1 MAAARWSSQQS
12 QARARIDWRKTDAGL
27 RPFVI
32 GLDGSEF
39 EAGWAPQP
47 GSQQRFLTCPV
58 FEVLLEGPRGGGK
71 TDVLLADFAQHVGQG
86 FGPAWRGVLFRREY
100 KQLADVIAKSKKLF
114 HRVFPEARFLSSND
128 SLKWIFKDGEE
139 LLFRAF
145 NKPDD
150 YENYHGHEI
159 PWIGWEELTLWP
171 SLDGYRRMMTCC
183 RSSHPGVK
191 LASGDVL
198 PIPRK
203 IRATTN
209 PYGVGHNLV
218 KERFQL
224 PQMRGR
230 VIRNAINPETR
241 KPDPERVAIFSQLSE
256 NKVLLAAEPDYLAK
270 IAAGARNASERA
282 AWIDGSWDITAGGML
297 DDLFDSTK
305 HIVPTFKIPATWRI
319 DRSFDWGSSKPF
331 SVIWWAESDG
341 SPITLDTGRTMP
353 TIKGD
358 LFAVAEW
365 YGCVSG
371 SPNEGLKFTG
381 SQIAAGIKEREP
393 KLFAG
398 RIVLP
403 GPADASIFDV
413 ENGVSIAED
422 MKRLGVRWLKSFKGP
437 GSRKNGWEA
446 LRNRL
451 RAAIAQPGMPRESAG
466 LFVCDNC
473 REWIRTVPTLPRDD
487 RDPDDVDTECEDHA
501 GDSTRYRIHTQRSE
515 FVATPI
521 AGR

>member
-1 MAAARWSSQQS
+1 MV
-12 QARARIDWRKTDAGL
+12 QADHS
-27 RPFVI
+27 VI
-32 GLDGSEF
+32 

-47 GSQQRFLTCPV
+47 GAQVSFLTCPV

-71 TDVLLADFAQHVGQG
+71 TDVLLADFAQHVGRG
-86 FGPAWRGVLFRREY
+86 YGPAWRGVLFRREY

-114 HRVFPEARFLSSND
+114 HRIFPRARFLSSND
-128 SLKWIFKDGEE
+128 SLKWVFSDGEE

-183 RSSHPGVK
+183 RSSHSGVRSADGT
-191 LASGDVL
+191 LI

-203 IRATTN
+203 VRATTN

-224 PQMRGR
+224 PHKRGR
-230 VIRNAINPETR
+230 VIRGLVDSETGKPE
-241 KPDPERVAIFSQLSE
+241 PERVAIFSRLSE
-256 NKVLLAAEPDYLAK
+256 NQVLLAAEPDYLAK

-297 DDLFDSTK
+297 DDLWDSTK
-305 HIVPTFKIPATWRI
+305 HIVPTFKISSTWRL

-341 SPITLDTGRTMP
+341 SPVTLDNGQTMRTL
-353 TIKGD
+353 KGD
-358 LFAVAEW
+358 LFAVGEW
-365 YGCVSG
+365 YGCLAN
-371 SPNEGLKFTG
+371 SPNEGLKITA
-381 SQIAAGIKEREP
+381 SEIARGIKEREAR
-393 KLFAG
+393 LFGG
-398 RIVLP
+398 RVVLP
-403 GPADASIFDV
+403 GPADSSIFDT

-422 MKRLGVRWLKSFKGP
+422 MKRVGVRWLKSFKGP

-446 LRNRL
+446 IRNRL
-451 RAAIAQPGMPRESAG
+451 KSSLAQPGLPRESAG

-473 REWIRTVPTLPRDD
+473 PHWIRTVPTLPRDD
-487 RDPDDVDTECEDHA
+487 RDPDDVDTESEDHA
-501 GDSTRYRIHTQRSE
+501 GDSTRYRIYTQRSE
-515 FVATPI
+515 FAATPI